1 MLRATQ
7 TKAIDQIIPL
17 SRLGKMQTSDIT
29 ERNKSTKE
37 TQIVA
42 AQVGDSM
49 VKYL

>member
-17 SRLGKMQTSDIT
+17 SRLRKMQTSDIT
-29 ERNKSTKE
+29 ERNKSTKKP
-37 TQIVA
+37 QIVA

-49 VKYL
+49 VKYI

>member
-37 TQIVA
+37 T
-42 AQVGDSM
+42 
-49 VKYL
+49 